1 MSKRYLGDAV
11 YYEQDAYNRVELTT
25 EDGIRTTNR
34 IVLEPDTI
42 VSLLR
47 ALGED
52 YDPEKLKALLDG

>member
-1 MSKRYLGDAV
+1 MKRYLGDAV
-11 YYEQDAYNRVELTT
+11 YFEHDAYNRVELTT

-47 ALGED
+47 ALGEC
-52 YDPEKLKALLDG
+52 YDRDKLKALLDG